1 MAKKKI
7 SEEEEE
13 EPWYKGPLK
22 IILSFFLIILIFGLV
37 FPYYSIKIN
46 PEPKKILSLKDLNLS
61 FKANF
66 SVSHKVNS
74 YEDFINFLDKDNAEI
89 KYIADRVVSSACPYN
104 KLCYAK
110 ALYYFVK
117 ENFNYIPDPTGVE
130 YVKKP
135 EETLAN
141 RGGDCDD
148 LALLLA
154 SLLESV
160 GIKTRFV
167 FIPRHVYI
175 QAYLPEA
182 KTSLKDKEG
191 FVSLDITCN
200 YCNVGEVAY
209 QNNKEK
215 KIIVG

>member
-1 MAKKKI
+1 M
-7 SEEEEE
+7 EEKEIRNEEE
-13 EPWYKGPLK
+13 EPWYKGPLR
-22 IILSFFLIILIFGLV
+22 IILSLLLILLLIGFV
-37 FPYYSIKIN
+37 VPYYSIRIN
-46 PEPKKILSLKDLNLS
+46 PEPKRIISIDEINLS
-61 FKANF
+61 
-66 SVSHKVNS
+66 VSEINLSSSHRINNVS
-74 YEDFINFLDKDNAEI
+74 DFLNFLEKDNPKI
-89 KYIADRVVSSACPYN
+89 KYVADRVVSSACPYN

-117 ENFNYIPDPTGVE
+117 NNFNYIPDPRGIE

-135 EETLAN
+135 TETLVS

-191 FVSLDITCN
+191 FVSLDVTCG
-200 YCNVGEVAY
+200 YCNFGEVAY
-209 QNNKEK
+209 QGKEGR
-215 KIIVG
+215 IS